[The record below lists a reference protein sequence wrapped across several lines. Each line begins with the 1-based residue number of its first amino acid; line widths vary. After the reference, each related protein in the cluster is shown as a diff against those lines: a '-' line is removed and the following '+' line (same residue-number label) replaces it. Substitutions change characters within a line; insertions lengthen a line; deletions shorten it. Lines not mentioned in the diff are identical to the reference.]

1 MDNQNLNVLDEI
13 NKGATMGMD
22 AISFISQKVEDN
34 QFKNIL
40 KQNITNIKIFL
51 LELINYII
59 ILQQTKSHTKLTL

>member
-40 KQNITNIKIFL
+40 KTTNIKIFL